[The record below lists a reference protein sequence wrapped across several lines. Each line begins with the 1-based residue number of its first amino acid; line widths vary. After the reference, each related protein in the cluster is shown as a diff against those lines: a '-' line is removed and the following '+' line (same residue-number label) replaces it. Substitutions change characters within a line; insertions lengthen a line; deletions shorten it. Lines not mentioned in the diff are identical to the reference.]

1 LLVIINVKQPAGEEG
16 AKLVIDIEKLKKAEE
31 GDPQAIEQLCL
42 ATWEPL
48 YRFVYFKVQNREET
62 EDITQETYLKTLTY
76 WRDHPGFPDNIL
88 GFMKTIALNII
99 RDRWRQKK
107 RRGIPVS
114 FLEIN
119 PGETAA
125 ADQQNAI
132 AQRLLVES
140 ALAKLSE
147 DHRIILDLRIVKG
160 YSAAETAKQVGKTEA
175 AVRTA
180 QHRALQALAALL
192 DGDY

>member
-1 LLVIINVKQPAGEEG
+1 ML
-16 AKLVIDIEKLKKAEE
+16 DIEKLKKAKA
-31 GDPQAIEQLCL
+31 GDLQAIEQLCL

-76 WRDHPGFPDNIL
+76 WRDHQGFPDNL
-88 GFMKTIALNII
+88 PGFMKTIALNII

-119 PGETAA
+119 SGETAA
-125 ADQQNAI
+125 ADQQNDV

-160 YSAAETAKQVGKTEA
+160 YSSAETAKFVGKTEA